1 MHPALKAKFR
11 VTSSDIYTEGT
22 AMLAWQKTPLEWYA
36 LPRSERAFMKAI
48 GTAKN
53 LIEAMLTWDM
63 REDAKREAK
72 LEADRER
79 RRHR

>member
-1 MHPALKAKFR
+1 MHPALKAKFE
-11 VTSSDIYTEGT
+11 VKSSDTYTEGI
-22 AMLAWQKTPLEWYA
+22 AMLAWDTHPVEWYA

-48 GTAKN
+48 STAKN